1 MAIHD
6 LPGFINA
13 ALKLAATPAN
23 IKAGLLF
30 IDFFSYTRD
39 VSPN

>member
-13 ALKLAATPAN
+13 ALKLAATPTN
-23 IKAGLLF
+23 IKAGFLF
-30 IDFFSYTRD
+30 IDFF
-39 VSPN
+39 PH